1 MGHPRL
7 YFYYFRSFQTIKRI
21 NCRIPRD
28 SNYDRQINRQ
38 ARWPFKTKMA
48 YSLLTEPNIPINTNT
63 LKDAQVFLLIFWCD
77 VRSIVFCSKIRPNF
91 VLELVIQVEKRR
103 VKWTIFSCSYL
114 HRMFRTVA
122 VDLKQIE
129 GLFTRATYVCVF
141 AIAIQTI
148 RRIKFRSCW
157 ANAVDLIGSEFW
169 LLGPIQSRNFLCKLM
184 LCYRAM

>member
-1 MGHPRL
+1 MSVLCAWLFFIFYCVPKWSKSCLKMGHPRL
-7 YFYYFRSFQTIKRI
+7 YFYYFRSFQTFKRI

-122 VDLKQIE
+122 CGLEANRRSVHTCDLR
-129 GLFTRATYVCVF
+129 LRFCNCDSNHT
-141 AIAIQTI
+141 
-148 RRIKFRSCW
+148 
-157 ANAVDLIGSEFW
+157 
-169 LLGPIQSRNFLCKLM
+169 
-184 LCYRAM
+184 